1 MRLCEDLRQ
10 RVGELATLR
19 AGELP
24 EVVRRHLAGCP
35 PCSALLARE
44 RLVRGL
50 LTAGI
55 EGVEPPPGFA
65 EKVLAALP
73 RSVPASRPE
82 AELWRPAWG
91 LVPAF
96 AATAAALLI
105 ILESSAVP
113 DPMGLLPTE
122 TFTAGESFV
131 LESPPQGLDPILT
144 AVLDRDEL

>member
-1 MRLCEDLRQ
+1 MRSCTDLRQ

-24 EVVRRHLAGCP
+24 EVVRRHLAGCQ
-35 PCSALLARE
+35 PCSAILARE

-50 LTAGI
+50 LTAAT
-55 EGVEPPPGFA
+55 EGVEPSAGFA
-65 EKVLAALP
+65 ERVLTALP
-73 RSVPASRPE
+73 RRVPATRPE

-105 ILESSAVP
+105 LLESGGVP
-113 DPMGLLPTE
+113 DATGLLPTE
-122 TFTAGESFV
+122 TLTAGESLV
-131 LESPPQGLDPILT
+131 LESPLQGLDMVLS
-144 AVLDRDEL
+144 AVLDRDEP